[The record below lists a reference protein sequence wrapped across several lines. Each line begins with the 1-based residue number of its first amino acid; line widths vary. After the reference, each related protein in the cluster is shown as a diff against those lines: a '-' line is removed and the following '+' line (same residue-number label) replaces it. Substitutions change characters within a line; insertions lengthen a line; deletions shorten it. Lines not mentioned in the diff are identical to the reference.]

1 MFKSIQFVLR
11 EMNFCR
17 IWLLTN
23 RNTPM
28 SGPVV
33 AELVMSAVS
42 ITPGK
47 KPVRYAIIVTKK
59 AYTTATYLIVLSCA
73 LSS

>member
-1 MFKSIQFVLR
+1 
-11 EMNFCR
+11 
-17 IWLLTN
+17 
-23 RNTPM
+23 M

>member
-1 MFKSIQFVLR
+1 MRNIANVSNVFLFALNCIVFTSK
-11 EMNFCR
+11 
-17 IWLLTN
+17 
-23 RNTPM
+23 NTPI

-33 AELVMSAVS
+33 AELVMSADS

-47 KPVRYAIIVTKK
+47 KPVIYAIIVTRK
-59 AYTTATYLIVLSCA
+59 AYATATYLIVCSCA